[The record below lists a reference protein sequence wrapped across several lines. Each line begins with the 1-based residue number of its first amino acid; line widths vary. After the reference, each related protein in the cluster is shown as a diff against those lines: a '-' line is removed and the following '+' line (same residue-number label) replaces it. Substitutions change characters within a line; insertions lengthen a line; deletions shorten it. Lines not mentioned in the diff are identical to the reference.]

1 MKKKKSIIDKLRKQ
15 LKIEEKNKPVNKI
28 KTKEEIAEEEEEKKI
43 PLGIITY
50 QPF

>member
-28 KTKEEIAEEEEEKKI
+28 KTEEEIAEEEEKKI